1 MQEALTNIL
10 NQLTENKED
19 PESLTLEHREKVL
32 ELYQI
37 KYPNFKVWAEEI
49 PGNPYGFMICIEAP
63 YVENMELPWSVIHS
77 EDDDHILKTFIVRNK
92 PM

>member
-1 MQEALTNIL
+1 MLSNVWD
-10 NQLTENKED
+10 QLTKSED
-19 PESLTLEHREKVL
+19 PEYLTQEHREKIL

-49 PGNPYGFMICIEAP
+49 PSNPYGFMIYIEAP
-63 YVENMELPWSVIHS
+63 TVESMELPWEMIHGKD
-77 EDDDHILKTFIVRNK
+77 EDHITKTFIVRNK